1 MSNVNTKQQF
11 LSLVMTINEE
21 SLDMVPILASA
32 ERIGRGFGQDYELIV
47 LLNGPMKKLTQDL
60 AQLCETGKTP
70 NLQVF
75 ILASQVD
82 RDLAAWA
89 GIEYAM
95 GDLVAVLDPSQDD
108 IDALPN
114 LLEKSQEGYDVVLGI
129 NTRKRRQSLAY
140 RFSSSLFSRLGKKLL
155 NTDPT
160 RELPFYR
167 VLTRNYVNFMLR
179 HRPTNGT
186 YRWLP
191 AQSGYKRTVVHYES
205 NITPPANHLLDDI
218 DRGLRLLVSSTYG
231 PMRAVTFLTLFG
243 AVANL
248 LYSLY
253 VIVIALLKDDIA
265 PGWVT
270 MSLQNSGM
278 FFLFS
283 LVLLVLGEYV
293 LHMAKL
299 ASNAPSYDV
308 LEEYTST
315 VMTRTEQLNVE
326 HSSPEELLEKSLLS
340 RDSNKT

>member
-1 MSNVNTKQQF
+1 MPNQNKKQQF
-11 LSLVMTINEE
+11 LSIVIIINDNGVDIHPKLEKAIA
-21 SLDMVPILASA
+21 V
-32 ERIGRGFGQDYELIV
+32 GRSFGQDYEIIV
-47 LLNGPMKKLTQDL
+47 LLNGSMCQQAPDL
-60 AQLCETGKTP
+60 RLLCENGAIA

-75 ILASQVD
+75 ILASRVD

-89 GIEYAM
+89 GVEYAM

-108 IDALPN
+108 IDALPK
-114 LLEKSQEGYDVVLGI
+114 LLEKSQSGYDVVLGI
-129 NTRKRRQSLAY
+129 NTRKRPQSLAY
-140 RFSSSLFSRLGKKLL
+140 RFFSGLFSRLSKKLL
-155 NTDPT
+155 DTDPA

-191 AQSGYKRTVVHYES
+191 ALSGYKRTAVHYES
-205 NITPPANHLLDDI
+205 NITPPANRLLDDI

-253 VIVIALLKDDIA
+253 VIVIALIKDDIA

-315 VMTRTEQLNVE
+315 VMTRREQLNVE
-326 HSSPEELLEKSLLS
+326 HLSAEELLEKSLLS
-340 RDSNKT
+340 RDGKQT